1 MRSYGTRLG
10 RRALTVGCGAV
21 MAFAVTGCTGK
32 DAAATKPAAGE
43 YYSGQMDKKAA
54 PSGAGTGAGR
64 MSINSAPAKP

>member
-1 MRSYGTRLG
+1 
-10 RRALTVGCGAV
+10 